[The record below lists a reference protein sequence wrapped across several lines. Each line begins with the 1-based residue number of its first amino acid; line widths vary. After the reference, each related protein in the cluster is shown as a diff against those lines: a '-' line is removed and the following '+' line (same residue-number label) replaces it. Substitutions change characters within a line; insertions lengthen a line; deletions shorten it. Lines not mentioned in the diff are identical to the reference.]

1 MQLVKYGVM
10 QSLVLGPILFIV
22 FINDF
27 RKAVEFSSVHHFA
40 NDTNL
45 LLVDKL
51 LKNIN
56 NHINRD
62 LKLTINRVIANK
74 LSPSTIKTEIVIF
87 KPGNSE
93 PPNILTFTLAAKKL
107 NHSEDE
113 ALRLINFQPLNA
125 PARSLYQKN
134 NFLTITDFINYKNII
149 FIRNSL
155 RKENLPIFNKMLIK
169 C

>member
-1 MQLVKYGVM
+1 MFSVISRWWQFTSIQGCHSAMQLVKYGVM
-10 QSLVLGPILFIV
+10 QSLVWGPILFIV

-56 NHINRD
+56 NHIIRD
-62 LKLTINRVIANK
+62 LKLTINRVIASK
-74 LSPSTIKTEIVIF
+74 LSPNAIKTEIVIF

-93 PPNILTFTLAAKKL
+93 PPNILTFTLAATKL
-107 NHSEDE
+107 SHSEDE
-113 ALRLINFQPLNA
+113 ALRLINFKPLNA
-125 PARSLYQKN
+125 PARSLYQK
-134 NFLTITDFINYKNII
+134 TI
-149 FIRNSL
+149 S
-155 RKENLPIFNKMLIK
+155 
-169 C
+169 

>member
-1 MQLVKYGVM
+1 MELGGTANRCFQSFLDVWKQFTSIQGCHSAEQLAKYGVT
-10 QSLVLGPILFIV
+10 QSLVLGPLLFIV
-22 FINDF
+22 LINDF

-45 LLVDKL
+45 LLLNKL

-62 LKLTINRVIANK
+62 LKLTINRVTANK
-74 LSPSTIKTEIVIF
+74 LSPNTIKTEIVIL

-125 PARSLYQKN
+125 PAGSLYQK
-134 NFLTITDFINYKNII
+134 TI
-149 FIRNSL
+149 S
-155 RKENLPIFNKMLIK
+155 
-169 C
+169 

>member
-1 MQLVKYGVM
+1 M
-10 QSLVLGPILFIV
+10 QSLVLGPLLFIV

-27 RKAVEFSSVHHFA
+27 RKAVEFSSVHHFT
-40 NDTNL
+40 NDSNL

-62 LKLTINRVIANK
+62 LKLTIHRVVASK
-74 LSPSTIKTEIVIF
+74 LSPNAIKTEIVIF

-93 PPNILTFTLAAKKL
+93 PSNILTFTLVAKKL

-113 ALRLINFQPLNA
+113 ALRLISFRPLNT
-125 PARSLYQKN
+125 PAWSLYQK
-134 NFLTITDFINYKNII
+134 TI
-149 FIRNSL
+149 S
-155 RKENLPIFNKMLIK
+155 
-169 C
+169 